1 MEEIRILAADS
12 AVIVGAYEAAP
23 NVRAAVLLLHMIP
36 ATKESWH
43 TLQTEL
49 AKRGLTSL
57 AIDLRGHGE
66 SVRSEDGRCFDFR
79 AFSDV
84 EHQESKLDVEVAIA
98 WLEQKGFPV
107 SRQAIVGA
115 SIGANLAIQAGAE
128 NQWLKGAAALSPGLD
143 YHGIK
148 TEAAVGALAGDQKL
162 FLAASPD
169 DAESFRAIHRLAEV
183 SKAATRVVETKSGH
197 GTEIFATDPKLM
209 TLLLDWLAALF

>member
-12 AVIVGAYEAAP
+12 AIIVGAYETVPSA
-23 NVRAAVLLLHMIP
+23 RAAVLLLHMMP

-43 TLQTEL
+43 TLQIEL
-49 AKRGLTSL
+49 AKRGLASL

-79 AFSDV
+79 AFSDA

-128 NQWLKGAAALSPGLD
+128 NQWLKGVAALSPGLD

-148 TEAAVGALAGDQKL
+148 TEATVGALAEDQKL
-162 FLAASPD
+162 FLVASPD
-169 DAESFRAIHRLAEV
+169 DVESFKAINRLVEV
-183 SKAATRVVETKSGH
+183 SKAATVVVEAKSGH
-197 GTEIFATDPKLM
+197 GTEIFVNDTKLI